1 MSKKEYTIQHEIEL
15 IKEKIFELE
24 DDLVA
29 LSTLVQKAKVYPQL
43 LEDKI
48 EVKIE

>member
-1 MSKKEYTIQHEIEL
+1 MTKEYTIQHEIEL
-15 IKEKIFELE
+15 IREKIDELQS
-24 DDLVA
+24 DLIA
-29 LSTLVQKAKVYPQL
+29 LETLVKKAQVYPQL

>member
-1 MSKKEYTIQHEIEL
+1 MTKEYTIQHEIEL
-15 IKEKIFELE
+15 IKQKIFELE

-29 LSTLVQKAKVYPQL
+29 LSTLVKKAKIYPQL

-48 EVKIE
+48 QVEIK